1 VQCRAARPDRARLEC
16 ERDRAT
22 RALREGGVDGAGAAT
37 AKREIGGLSAV
48 VLWTMGVLGGSFIP
62 VFLLDRL
69 LGPVPKIVPH
79 YWANRALTNVMLRGL
94 RLADVRVELAALAAF
109 AALFF
114 VVGLLRFD
122 FD

>member
-1 VQCRAARPDRARLEC
+1 MMLCCPLGAVLLTALCSSAFGIVIAALARTESQ
-16 ERDRAT
+16 
-22 RALREGGVDGAGAAT
+22 
-37 AKREIGGLSAV
+37 IGGLSAV
-48 VLWTMGVLGGSFIP
+48 VLWSMGILGGSFIP

-69 LGPVPKIVPH
+69 LGPVPKVVPH

-94 RLADVRVELAALAAF
+94 RLADVTVELAMLAAF

-114 VVGLLRFD
+114 VIGLLRFD